1 MGTCRRRTTASGPRF
16 QRELLLLNAESKQI
30 RSSLLHVEYVSNPPS
45 LGERFRP
52 LDGIQPNLSRSLLEM
67 KTNLARYPNGDDL
80 FFPLLQEVPGKHS
93 IHLVMAMQFH
103 KFFEASDS
111 FQSHANTLQ
120 LFALT

>member
-1 MGTCRRRTTASGPRF
+1 M
-16 QRELLLLNAESKQI
+16 LLSLNVENKQI
-30 RSSLLHVEYVSNPPS
+30 RSSLLHVGYVSNPPS
-45 LGERFRP
+45 LCERFRP
-52 LDGIQPNLSRSLLEM
+52 WDEIQLDLSQFPQGRRI
-67 KTNLARYPNGDDL
+67 NPARYPNGGDL

-111 FQSHANTLQ
+111 FQSLANTLQ